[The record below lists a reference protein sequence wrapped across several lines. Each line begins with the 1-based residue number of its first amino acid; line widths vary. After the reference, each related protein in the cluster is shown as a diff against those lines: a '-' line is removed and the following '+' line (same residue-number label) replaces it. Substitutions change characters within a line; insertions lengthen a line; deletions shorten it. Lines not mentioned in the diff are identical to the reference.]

1 MNEVNQLVPISM
13 KEYLRKVEGSKAKK
27 AEVKAS
33 LQAAV
38 KDKKKGV
45 TCIICDQPI
54 WAIGAGTMDQNMCFT
69 CMTGEADSPE
79 DYEIDTVCP

>member
-1 MNEVNQLVPISM
+1 MVPISR

-33 LQAAV
+33 IQAAV

-45 TCIICDQPI
+45 TCIICDKPI
-54 WAIGAGTMDQNMCFT
+54 WADWSRYDGSKHVFYLYDR
-69 CMTGEADSPE
+69 
-79 DYEIDTVCP
+79 